1 MKNNAEELVI
11 KESLTHIKLK
21 RGSRKKKSYV
31 CKCNFDPL
39 FTKHAHA
46 NTRYADL
53 LRTEEFEVSSTIV
66 MRLPLQFVEGL
77 DKKISWAVLPP
88 GFCNDMKTEVERYR
102 NEELIALKLYSS
114 PGSSPPIFQFYM
126 KGGKDGNSI
135 TTHDGAYE
143 HVKQRSLP

>member
-1 MKNNAEELVI
+1 MKNNTEELVI

-39 FTKHAHA
+39 FTKHADA

-77 DKKISWAVLPP
+77 EKKSH
-88 GFCNDMKTEVERYR
+88 G
-102 NEELIALKLYSS
+102 LYF
-114 PGSSPPIFQFYM
+114 PQGSVM
-126 KGGKDGNSI
+126 
-135 TTHDGAYE
+135 T
-143 HVKQRSLP
+143 